1 MQTEVCA
8 RLRFALR
15 AVPAALVAALL
26 LVGCGFHLQGAVP
39 LAAEL
44 QQISLR
50 TPDSQSDFV
59 LAMRRALL
67 DAGAQLQAGA
77 SAQLIIERDEL
88 SERVASVSARNVP
101 REYELTYRVR
111 FAVTQD
117 GQERI
122 ASEEVSLTRD
132 LSFDERRALAKERER
147 EALRATLAGEL
158 AAVVVQRVSSLR

>member
-1 MQTEVCA
+1 M
-8 RLRFALR
+8 RALR
-15 AVPAALVAALL
+15 RRLMLAACALSVL
-26 LVGCGFHLQGAVP
+26 LAGCGFQLQGRANLSPALARVHLQADD
-39 LAAEL
+39 A
-44 QQISLR
+44 
-50 TPDSQSDFV
+50 QSDFTAA
-59 LAMRRALL
+59 LRRSLRL
-67 DAGAQLQAGA
+67 AGADIVAAPTPGVPTL
-77 SAQLIIERDEL
+77 RVEL
-88 SERVASVSARNVP
+88 DDWSERIASVSARNVP

>member
-101 REYELTYRVR
+101 REYELTYVVR
-111 FAVTQD
+111 FSFRL
-117 GQERI
+117 GNEMRI
-122 ASEEVSLTRD
+122 EGEEVTVTRD
-132 LSFDERRALAKERER
+132 FSFDERIALAKERER
-147 EALRATLAGEL
+147 EQLRTTLAQEAAGIVLQRL
-158 AAVVVQRVSSLR
+158 ASQR